1 MSETTNAKVDSV
13 REEIDDLRF
22 WSREEIE
29 NAMGMQ
35 ILSENFEHE
44 FRTYKGFLGNNIF

>member
-1 MSETTNAKVDSV
+1 
-13 REEIDDLRF
+13 
-22 WSREEIE
+22 
-29 NAMGMQ
+29 MGMQ